1 MLGKNEIYEIV
12 EKIAKAENLSIDKKA
27 IEALYEISEGDCRKT
42 INLLQASASLS
53 KHINDETIYEV
64 TARAKPQDIS
74 EVLNLALNKDF
85 LSARNR
91 MHEMMLKQG
100 LAGLD
105 VVKEIQKEIWNLK
118 ISDNAK
124 LILTEKCGEI
134 EFRLTEGADEFVQ
147 LEALLAAF
155 SNAKNL

>member
-1 MLGKNEIYEIV
+1 
-12 EKIAKAENLSIDKKA
+12 
-27 IEALYEISEGDCRKT
+27 
-42 INLLQASASLS
+42 
-53 KHINDETIYEV
+53 
-64 TARAKPQDIS
+64 
-74 EVLNLALNKDF
+74 
-85 LSARNR
+85 